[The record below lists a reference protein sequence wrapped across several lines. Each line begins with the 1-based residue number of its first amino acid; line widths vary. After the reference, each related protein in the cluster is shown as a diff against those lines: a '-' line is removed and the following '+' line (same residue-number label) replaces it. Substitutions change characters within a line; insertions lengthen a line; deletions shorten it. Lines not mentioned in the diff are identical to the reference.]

1 MSKVIEIFD
10 AYREEADKAGR
21 KATADDLCIRRQ
33 VVMLEDQEALAK
45 RRNAFREFIK
55 LDPRVDFP
63 DRPAMLDSPS
73 AHTFSIGDEE
83 FIFGKAD
90 AVAEQIIGQCRRAG
104 AGNFAAL
111 FDRMANT
118 RPAHGLLPRFRR
130 GNDSAV
136 AQGRG
141 LGSLFGYAGA
151 ARSAAAPTANADSDR
166 SD

>member
-1 MSKVIEIFD
+1 MNKVIEIFD

-21 KATADDLCIRRQ
+21 KTTPDDLCIRRQ
-33 VVMLEDQEALAK
+33 VVLLEDQEALAK

-83 FIFGKAD
+83 FISGKAD
-90 AVAEQIIGQCRRAG
+90 AVAEQIIAQCRSAG

-111 FDRMANT
+111 FDRMAT
-118 RPAHGLLPRFRR
+118 PAQLMDCYRDFGAVTIPR
-130 GNDSAV
+130 
-136 AQGRG
+136 
-141 LGSLFGYAGA
+141 L
-151 ARSAAAPTANADSDR
+151 RSAAV
-166 SD
+166 